1 MTSRFVLLFLIVLLP
16 MPARADD
23 DVASARDHYQ
33 RGKRAYDIGH
43 FEEAAREYERAYQ
56 LKDDPA
62 LLYNLGQA
70 HRLANHHSQALIAYK
85 AYLRNVP
92 NTPYRS
98 EVESRIAELQALVDA
113 QAQQQ
118 QQKPLTLKDGTSA
131 TAPTATATEIHTSKP
146 DRPLYKRG
154 WLWGAVVGGVV
165 VVAGAITLGVVL
177 GSPKDPSPTLG
188 TAGAR
193 GF

>member
-1 MTSRFVLLFLIVLLP
+1 MLSRLILLCLFLFAPV
-16 MPARADD
+16 PAHADD
-23 DVASARDHYQ
+23 DINAARDHYQ
-33 RGKRAYDIGH
+33 RGKRAYDVGR

-70 HRLANHHSQALIAYK
+70 HRLANHPSQALIAYK

-92 NTPYRS
+92 ETPYRS
-98 EVESRIAELQALVDA
+98 EVEARIRELQALVDA
-113 QAQQQ
+113 QAHQQ
-118 QQKPLTLKDGTSA
+118 QQKPLTLKEGMRPA
-131 TAPTATATEIHTSKP
+131 TTLTATHARQT

-154 WLWGAVVGGVV
+154 WLWGTVVGGAVV
-165 VVAGAITLGVVL
+165 VVGAITLGVVL